1 MAWAFAPSEDEAAPE
16 VVRLTR
22 ERTAAR
28 AGCRWISDGRRIYH
42 RAIRRIYRDA
52 EHTGKRGR
60 PRLIP
65 TVGVGL
71 VQAVKRRQGGRLVR
85 VEVRPRFGE
94 VPQGPYTVCV
104 ERLNGVLRDRL
115 GCLTRKTHALAK
127 QVSSW
132 DAAVRL
138 CLFEHNWMHPLASC
152 AKSSLIL
159 PPGAA
164 TGSGPRLWCSASA
177 TTFGPGLSCYPSPL
191 RGDHP
196 RFVIAQK
203 SVPRTAATVQHN
215 VGAR

>member
-94 VPQGPYTVCV
+94 VPQCPYTVCV

-115 GCLTRKTHALAK
+115 GCLTRKTHAFAK

-132 DAAVRL
+132 DAAVTL
-138 CLFEHNWMHPLASC
+138 CLFEHNWMRPLRALREVEPDPS
-152 AKSSLIL
+152 
-159 PPGAA
+159 
-164 TGSGPRLWCSASA
+164 TGRRYRQRSPAMVL
-177 TTFGPGLSCYPSPL
+177 GLSHHLWSWTELLSQPST
-191 RGDHP
+191 G
-196 RFVIAQK
+196 
-203 SVPRTAATVQHN
+203 
-215 VGAR
+215 